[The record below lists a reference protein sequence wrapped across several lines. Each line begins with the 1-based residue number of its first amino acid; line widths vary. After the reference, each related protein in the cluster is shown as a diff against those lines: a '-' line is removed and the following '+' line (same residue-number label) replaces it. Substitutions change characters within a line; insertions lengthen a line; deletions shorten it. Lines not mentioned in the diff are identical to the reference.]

1 MKNLKIY
8 FTSDMHGYI
17 YPTNYV
23 DRSEKNIGLLNIM
36 SNFKKDDNT
45 LIIDCGDTIQGS
57 PFTNYLRHNECC
69 WL

>member
-23 DRSEKNIGLLNIM
+23 DGNEKILA
-36 SNFKKDDNT
+36 F
-45 LIIDCGDTIQGS
+45 
-57 PFTNYLRHNECC
+57 
-69 WL
+69 

>member
-23 DRSEKNIGLLNIM
+23 DRSEK
-36 SNFKKDDNT
+36 T
-45 LIIDCGDTIQGS
+45 LD
-57 PFTNYLRHNECC
+57 F
-69 WL
+69 

>member
-23 DRSEKNIGLLNIM
+23 DGNEKNIGLLNIM

-57 PFTNYLRHNECC
+57 PFTNYLSNNA
-69 WL
+69 

>member
-57 PFTNYLRHNECC
+57 PFTNYLSNND
-69 WL
+69 LVVK

>member
-23 DRSEKNIGLLNIM
+23 DRIEKNIGLLNIM
-36 SNFKKDDNT
+36 SNFKKDANT
-45 LIIDCGDTIQGS
+45 L
-57 PFTNYLRHNECC
+57 
-69 WL
+69 